1 MCESSVYLIEK
12 DGEKLI
18 VENVELVEAHDGHVS
33 LMDLFG
39 DKKEIK
45 GRVKSLSLVDHKI
58 LIEPL
63 P

>member
-1 MCESSVYLIEK
+1 MCESSVFLIER

-18 VENVELVEAHDGHVS
+18 VENVELVEAHDGQVS
-33 LMDLFG
+33 LIDLFG

-63 P
+63 A